1 MLLALIGPHRLTITN
16 KKGQRR
22 LDDPGDYVQVEIE
35 TAPLRKIRV
44 IPILVD
50 EARMPG
56 ADELPPTLAPL
67 VRRNAVEISP
77 LTFDTKRL
85 ISAVQKT
92 LEALK
97 VSDTATGS
105 AAPTSIARPDR
116 SNQQVAGPEVE
127 RLYDQALAAFWTE
140 QWDKAVD
147 LMGQVLSRQPDYA
160 DAARKLDLA
169 GRQQQLAS
177 HYAQASAAADAG
189 NWEQAVAECTMIT
202 DSDPNYRDTSARL
215 AEARHQQ
222 QLAGLLA
229 EAHRLHRAGQW
240 AAVINVVEQLQAID
254 PDAANPDGLIA
265 SARAELAAE
274 QRAAKL
280 AADYHTA
287 LHLFDA
293 GRWKEAVVALE
304 RVTRLDS
311 TYEDRSA
318 LLKRAR
324 QELAQ
329 AAEHTE
335 EHVRRQAAEQADRP
349 AKDPARREEDGQPQ
363 SARKPG
369 AGQPP
374 PVDVT
379 GPPVGNARTSVDN
392 VHQVAE
398 RALGPQGGP
407 EIEVLAEILG
417 DNETLLNLAW
427 GKEFG
432 LKRGLIVL
440 TDRRL
445 LMVAGRRTAG
455 EWPLSAITTKAWR
468 PRHLW
473 LEGIKFKT
481 SARSAIFI
489 DEVEPKARAGEI
501 IDQINSITG
510 NRYLPGR
517 LDRS

>member
-1 MLLALIGPHRLTITN
+1 
-16 KKGQRR
+16 
-22 LDDPGDYVQVEIE
+22 
-35 TAPLRKIRV
+35 
-44 IPILVD
+44 
-50 EARMPG
+50 
-56 ADELPPTLAPL
+56 
-67 VRRNAVEISP
+67 
-77 LTFDTKRL
+77 
-85 ISAVQKT
+85 
-92 LEALK
+92 
-97 VSDTATGS
+97 
-105 AAPTSIARPDR
+105 
-116 SNQQVAGPEVE
+116 
-127 RLYDQALAAFWTE
+127 
-140 QWDKAVD
+140 
-147 LMGQVLSRQPDYA
+147 
-160 DAARKLDLA
+160 
-169 GRQQQLAS
+169 
-177 HYAQASAAADAG
+177 
-189 NWEQAVAECTMIT
+189 
-202 DSDPNYRDTSARL
+202 L

>member
-1 MLLALIGPHRLTITN
+1 
-16 KKGQRR
+16 
-22 LDDPGDYVQVEIE
+22 V
-35 TAPLRKIRV
+35 
-44 IPILVD
+44 
-50 EARMPG
+50 
-56 ADELPPTLAPL
+56 
-67 VRRNAVEISP
+67 
-77 LTFDTKRL
+77 
-85 ISAVQKT
+85 
-92 LEALK
+92 
-97 VSDTATGS
+97 
-105 AAPTSIARPDR
+105 
-116 SNQQVAGPEVE
+116 
-127 RLYDQALAAFWTE
+127 
-140 QWDKAVD
+140 
-147 LMGQVLSRQPDYA
+147 
-160 DAARKLDLA
+160 
-169 GRQQQLAS
+169 AS

-311 TYEDRSA
+311 TY
-318 LLKRAR
+318 
-324 QELAQ
+324 
-329 AAEHTE
+329 
-335 EHVRRQAAEQADRP
+335 ADRP